1 MSLELLLPVE
11 SKNNEQPFRPL
22 AGGVQKNLQSETIF
36 SQRTEHHEEKLADR
50 LLTVLCKLGD
60 PQSSI
65 TLNVFSYYA

>member
-50 LLTVLCKLGD
+50 LLTVLFKVMEDCGSPNLH
-60 PQSSI
+60 
-65 TLNVFSYYA
+65 VFSYYA